1 MAESGSNKPKYS
13 LKEIRE
19 IDIYQLSQRGLD
31 YVRTGRSK
39 GILELENKIKNEPLD
54 LFREALE
61 LLVDGCSADEIK
73 QFLSTSKKQTLHHI
87 DTIYS
92 LVENM
97 AISAKQGENPKL
109 VERYAQLY
117 YTGEHLSKTDPV

>member
-1 MAESGSNKPKYS
+1 MSDSGTKKPNYS
-13 LKEIRE
+13 IKQIRE
-19 IDIYQLSQRGLD
+19 IDIYQLSQRGLS
-31 YVRTGRSK
+31 YVSAARSK
-39 GILELENKIKNEPLD
+39 GLLELENNIKNEPLD

-97 AISAKQGENPKL
+97 AVSAKQGENPKL

>member
-1 MAESGSNKPKYS
+1 MPDTKDKQSRYS

-19 IDIYQLSQRGLD
+19 VDIFQLSQRGLD

-39 GILELENKIKNEPLD
+39 GLLELENHIKNEPLD

-61 LLVDGCSADEIK
+61 LLVDGCTADEIK
-73 QFLSTSKKQTLHHI
+73 QFLTTSKKQTLHHI
-87 DTIYS
+87 ETIYS

-97 AISAKQGENPKL
+97 AISAKHGENPKL
-109 VERYAQLY
+109 VERYAELY
-117 YTGEHLSKTDPV
+117 FTGEHLKKIDSD